1 MDIIFWAHFDVLIL
15 SYFCSKTTSCFEP
28 SRSDVFVMTQNG
40 YGDKGQH
47 LVCVC
52 HLLTLLCTTMKKKIP
67 RGNADTAPLN
77 PQPYEIQRIC
87 NLESTILELQSLA
100 VSSTD
105 IPKKNGDFFRI
116 ATFSA
121 KKYTTAHKCKTL
133 AKNFNLPFNQG
144 QSELCSLA
152 FAINIDFEELIR
164 GLKNS
169 PISLGLF

>member
-1 MDIIFWAHFDVLIL
+1 MDDSYESKCAFIKWTLFSGRTLTCLFLVTFVPKLLLVLNHH
-15 SYFCSKTTSCFEP
+15 
-28 SRSDVFVMTQNG
+28 VFVITQNG
-40 YGDKGQH
+40 QGDKGQH

-52 HLLTLLCTTMKKKIP
+52 HLLTLLCTAMKKKIP

-77 PQPYEIQRIC
+77 PQPYEIWRIC
-87 NLESTILELQSLA
+87 NLESIIFEPQSLA

-152 FAINIDFEELIR
+152 FAINID
-164 GLKNS
+164 LKN
-169 PISLGLF
+169 